1 MEALTKSQF
10 QAAMN
15 NKAGFRNASS
25 YTYSPGY
32 TFPGN
37 LPTELF
43 FNPTVG
49 TPALSS
55 IFKIRQGIR
64 TDEYLILVN
73 ALNKIV
79 GAIQGCE
86 PTYTTSGTLSDR
98 RITVSDFAAY
108 LKWCKE
114 DFISTASVLTNDP
127 SWVADGLDGYDA
139 SAKIRRLWMDAMID
153 ALRRDYFRLAFFA
166 NDTSGDSFWSL
177 TEGLFV
183 KLYDGNSAY
192 CVKRVGNSLGNDHN
206 TALTADQAL
215 DALKATYN
223 DAQTA
228 LKQIPAAQ
236 KHFLVNGAMYDNLC
250 ASYENKSGG
259 TETQFRYL
267 EDGTSSL
274 KFRGVDVVPLYIADD
289 VLGGDSTCPWYDNIR
304 HFAIYTPKPNTQFGN
319 LVLGTER
326 GSDLDKIKMF
336 YDELT
341 DITYAKHESR
351 WGVQYINCDLIAFH
365 D

>member
-10 QAAMN
+10 QASA
-15 NKAGFRNASS
+15 AAAFRNASS
-25 YTYSPGY
+25 YTYAPGY

-79 GAIQGCE
+79 GSIQGCE
-86 PTYTTSGTLSDR
+86 PTYTTAGTLSDR
-98 RITVSDFAAY
+98 KITVSGFAAY

-114 DFISTASVLTNDP
+114 DFIATASVLTNDP

-153 ALRRDYFRLAFFA
+153 ALRRDYFRLAFFG
-166 NDTSGDSFWSL
+166 NDAVADSFWGQ
-177 TEGLFV
+177 TDGLFV
-183 KLYDGNSAY
+183 KMYDANASY
-192 CVKRVGNSLGNDHN
+192 CVKRVGNSFGNNHN
-206 TALTADQAL
+206 TALLDDEAL
-215 DALKATYN
+215 DGFRRTFN
-223 DAQTA
+223 NAQTA
-228 LKQIPAAQ
+228 LKQIPANQ
-236 KHFLVNGAMYDNLC
+236 KHMIVNGDVYDNLL
-250 ASYENKSGG
+250 ASYESKSGG

-267 EDGTSSL
+267 EDGTPSL

-289 VLGGDSTCPWYDNIR
+289 VLRDDTANPWYDSLR
-304 HFAIYTPKPNTQFGN
+304 HFIIYTPKPSTQFGN

-326 GSDLDKIKMF
+326 GSDLDRIKMF
-336 YDELT
+336 FDELNDT
-341 DITYAKHESR
+341 TYAKHESK
-351 WGVQYINCDLIAFH
+351 WGVQFINCDLIAFH